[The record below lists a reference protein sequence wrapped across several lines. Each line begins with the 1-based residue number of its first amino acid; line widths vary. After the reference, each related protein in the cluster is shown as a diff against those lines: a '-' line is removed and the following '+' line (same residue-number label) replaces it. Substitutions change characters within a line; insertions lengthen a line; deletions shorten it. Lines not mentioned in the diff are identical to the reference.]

1 MAKDGIAYDPT
12 LSVLEGMR
20 DLSAGRTDLLRRS
33 LVQQAV
39 SQKLLTGTAAAIKE
53 GKMTNPERA
62 GGIDGAI
69 RIAQNNLRRAWQ
81 AGVPLVTGSDAGN
94 MLVFH
99 GPTVHRELQ
108 LWVEAG
114 IPPAIALQAATF
126 NAAKLLRADSRIGLV
141 STGSRRQ
148 PARRRRRPDARH
160 QRHRTDFN
168 GRAEGRAGPPR
179 RPVRRGEEPAGV
191 IRSG

>member
-1 MAKDGIAYDPT
+1 MAKDGVAYDPT
-12 LSVLEGMR
+12 LTVLEAIR
-20 DLSAGRTDLLRRS
+20 DFSAGRTDLLRRS

-39 SQKLLTGTAAAIKE
+39 SQKLLTGTAAAMKDGE
-53 GKMTNPERA
+53 GRPTPTRA
-62 GGIDGAI
+62 AGIDGAI
-69 RIAQNNLRRAWQ
+69 RIAQDNLRRAWK

-114 IPPAIALQAATF
+114 IPPAVALQAATL
-126 NAAKLLRADSRIGLV
+126 NAAKLLRADARIGLV
-141 STGSRRQ
+141 AAGQRRQ

-160 QRHRTDFN
+160 QRD
-168 GRAEGRAGPPR
+168 GADLDGGAEGRAGPPR
-179 RPVRRGEEPAGV
+179 RPLRRQQEPLTV
-191 IRSG
+191 TR